1 MSSYLFP
8 LLTFPYVTRV
18 LGVDNIGICN
28 FVNSII
34 QYFIYFSM
42 MGIMTVGIRE
52 IARVK
57 DNPDQLSKTFS
68 ALLNLNLLFTII
80 SIIALL
86 VGVTFIQ
93 QLSQHREML
102 YIGGA
107 KILANTLLVEW
118 LFKGLEDFKYITIR
132 SLAIKIIY
140 VISVFVFVKSPED
153 YIIYFGLTCF
163 SVIINAVVNLLYAKK
178 TVKYSAFCIDISNY
192 LKPVVV
198 LGAYSFLTSMYT
210 TFNVAFLGFSTNP
223 TQVGYYTTATKLYSL
238 IMSFFT
244 AFTGVMMP
252 RMSSLLSEGKTE
264 EFKDLTT
271 KSIEILLSI
280 SFPIIIFSTVCASD
294 IVLLIAGPGYEGAVL
309 PMQIVMPLMLIIGLE
324 QVLVLQILTPLKCD
338 RVILLNSFIGSIL
351 AIILNI
357 ILVPKLQ
364 AIGTA
369 IVWILCEFVV
379 LFLAQFSVNKQIKFN
394 IPYKAILFRIL
405 FALPIISLCLL
416 VHLKLRGVVGII
428 VCAGLVM
435 FFWIMAEVY
444 LFKND
449 SLLQAIKNRNKKKGI

>member
-18 LGVDNIGICN
+18 LGVENIGVCN

-57 DNPDQLSKTFS
+57 DNPDQLSRTFS

-80 SIIALL
+80 SIIVLL
-86 VGVTFIQ
+86 IGVACIP

-132 SLAIKIIY
+132 SLVVKTIY
-140 VISVFVFVKSPED
+140 VISVFVFVKSSDD

-163 SVIINAVVNLLYAKK
+163 CVVINAIVNLLYAKK
-178 TVKYSAFCIDISNY
+178 TVKYCVSYTEIFPY
-192 LKPVVV
+192 LRPVIV

-238 IMSFFT
+238 IMSFYT

-264 EFKDLTT
+264 EFKALTI
-271 KSIEILLSI
+271 KSIEFLLSI
-280 SFPIIIFSTVCASD
+280 SFPIIILSTVCARD
-294 IVLLIAGPGYEGAVL
+294 IVLLIAGPGYEGAIL

-338 RVILLNSFIGSIL
+338 RVILQNSFIGAAL
-351 AIILNI
+351 AIICNI

-369 IVWILCEFVV
+369 IVWILCELVV
-379 LFLAQFSVNKQIKFN
+379 LILAQVSVYKHIKFN
-394 IPYKAILFRIL
+394 IPYKAILSRVL
-405 FALPIISLCLL
+405 FALPVISLCLL
-416 VHLKLRGVVGII
+416 VHLKLKNVVGIL
-428 VCAGLVM
+428 VCAGVVIILW
-435 FFWIMAEVY
+435 FMAEVF
-444 LFKND
+444 LFKNE
-449 SLLQAIKNRNKKKGI
+449 SLIQAFKTKNKMKRI